1 MNKLNPKYVEKIII
15 RAKINNFEKRKSKE
29 KIDKTKADS
38 LKRVM
43 TLISLQPGHLR
54 KKEI

>member
-43 TLISLQPGHLR
+43 TLISL
-54 KKEI
+54 